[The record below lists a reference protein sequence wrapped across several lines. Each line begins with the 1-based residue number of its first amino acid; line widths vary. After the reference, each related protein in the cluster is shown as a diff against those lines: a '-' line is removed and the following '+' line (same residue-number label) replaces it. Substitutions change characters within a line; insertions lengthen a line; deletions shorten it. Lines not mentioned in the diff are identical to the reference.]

1 MGIGELWNLILINP
15 MTNVLVALAELFGG
29 NFGISIIIFTLV
41 MRFITWPLTASQYK
55 QSKKMQ
61 ELQPRMQELQKKY
74 KGKDPKKLQQETMAL
89 YKEAGVNPIGCI
101 FPMLVQFPIWIAL
114 YQVINRTL
122 GETPE
127 SFVGLSQV
135 LYPIPFIHQA
145 IPLNNVFLIWN
156 LGKPDPTFILPVLV
170 AVTMYVQQKL
180 VTPAPNP
187 NATPQQL
194 QQQQTM
200 QMMTWMM
207 PLMFGWFTLTVPA
220 GLGLYWAVSNISG
233 VVFQYFYMGRRVEWK
248 SLLSFGPPKAPAPV
262 PAIKGADAPSKQQK
276 GKGGDSSPATTANAS
291 REALPQDNAAEYS
304 VSEGGEAALPPPQ
317 SGRRKKHGR
326 RRGKR

>member
-1 MGIGELWNLILINP
+1 MGIGDLWNLILIDT
-15 MTNVLVALAELFGG
+15 MTNVLVALAEVFGG
-29 NFGISIIIFTLV
+29 NFGISIVIFTLV

-61 ELQPRMQELQKKY
+61 ELQPKLQELQKKY

-89 YKEAGVNPIGCI
+89 YKEGGVNPIGCI

-135 LYPIPFIHQA
+135 LYPIPFIHEA
-145 IPLNNVFLIWN
+145 IPLNNIFLIWN
-156 LGKPDPTFILPVLV
+156 LGKPDPTFILPVMV

-180 VTPAPNP
+180 VTPPPNP

-207 PLMFGWFTLTVPA
+207 PLIFGWFTLTVPA
-220 GLGLYWAVSNISG
+220 GLGLYWAVSNLSG
-233 VVFQYFYMGRRVEWK
+233 IVFQYFYMGRRVEWRQ
-248 SLLSFGPPKAPAPV
+248 LLPGMASAPT
-262 PAIKGADAPSKQQK
+262 PAVK
-276 GKGGDSSPATTANAS
+276 GKDTPAKQPQVKQADIASDTSAS
-291 REALPQDNAAEYS
+291 REALEADVT
-304 VSEGGEAALPPPQ
+304 VSESGEPAMAAPQ

>member
-1 MGIGELWNLILINP
+1 MGIGDLWNFFLITP
-15 MTNVLVALAELFGG
+15 MTNVLVFLAELFGG
-29 NFGISIIIFTLV
+29 NFGISIIIFTLF
-41 MRFITWPLTASQYK
+41 MRVVTWPLTASQYK
-55 QSKKMQ
+55 QSRKMQ
-61 ELQPRMQELQKKY
+61 ELQPKLQELQKKY

-89 YKEAGVNPIGCI
+89 YKEGGVNPIGCI

-114 YQVINRTL
+114 YRVINLTL

-127 SFVGLSQV
+127 SFVNLSQT

-156 LGKPDPTFILPVLV
+156 LGKPDPTFILPVMV
-170 AVTMYVQQKL
+170 AATMYVQQKL
-180 VTPAPNP
+180 VTPPPNP

-207 PLMFGWFTLTVPA
+207 PLIFGWFSLTVPA
-220 GLGLYWAVSNISG
+220 GLALYWAVSNLAGI
-233 VVFQYFYMGRRVEWK
+233 VFQYFYMGRRVEWRQM
-248 SLLSFGPPKAPAPV
+248 LPGMGPAPAPAV
-262 PAIKGADAPSKQQK
+262 KGAKDSTKQSQVKDAGEDK
-276 GKGGDSSPATTANAS
+276 AAAS
-291 REALPQDNAAEYS
+291 RETLEADIT
-304 VSEGGEAALPPPQ
+304 VSESGDVALPPPQ
-317 SGRRKKHGR
+317 SGRRKKNGR